1 MGKKRGEVGHAADRR
16 LLSYYLIGS
25 CAFKL
30 QGMFTLF
37 LMPSMLTTYLFYR
50 EKILLLLSVTFFLES
65 YSNSPSFLTAV
76 TLPCSHLSQK
86 SISEWILLSLS
97 YTYWEASCHRR
108 KSQNWTYRY
117 DYSPQHLPWSISTAQ
132 SLQFHFFVHMSLTL
146 HSVCFPCHP
155 SVIST
160 KLPFFHPL
168 PLGCMNYIEKRL
180 SLFFILPKLQAYFLS
195 HCLSLSIVLY
205 IVRGAPLM

>member
-1 MGKKRGEVGHAADRR
+1 MGKKRGEVGHAADSR
-16 LLSYYLIGS
+16 LLSYYLIDS

-86 SISEWILLSLS
+86 LYLSG
-97 YTYWEASCHRR
+97 SC
-108 KSQNWTYRY
+108 
-117 DYSPQHLPWSISTAQ
+117 
-132 SLQFHFFVHMSLTL
+132 
-146 HSVCFPCHP
+146 CPCH
-155 SVIST
+155 ICT
-160 KLPFFHPL
+160 
-168 PLGCMNYIEKRL
+168 EKPR
-180 SLFFILPKLQAYFLS
+180 ATEES
-195 HCLSLSIVLY
+195 HKTEHTGMITVLSIFL
-205 IVRGAPLM
+205 GP